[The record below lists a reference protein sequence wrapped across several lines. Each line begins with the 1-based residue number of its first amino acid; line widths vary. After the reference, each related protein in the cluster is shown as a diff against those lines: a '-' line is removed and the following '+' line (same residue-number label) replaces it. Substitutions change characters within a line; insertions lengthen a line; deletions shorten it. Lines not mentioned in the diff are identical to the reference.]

1 MSDDDSVSVA
11 VAAVAIII
19 GLSTQKQKRRR
30 KHRYWVR
37 PSLKGLKSRAKY
49 SSSDMMKD
57 LILDDTTSAQ
67 YRSNIGFKNFFRMST
82 SDFENLLNKIGSKIH
97 KEDTQLR
104 KGIHASDRLAITL
117 RFLATGDSYQ
127 SLSYTFKISKT
138 VISKSVPN
146 VCNAL
151 IDALQEYIQVR
162 KKKTCCT

>member
-37 PSLKGLKSRAKY
+37 PSLLSRAKY

-57 LILDDTTSAQ
+57 LILDDTTSAE
-67 YRSNIGFKNFFRMST
+67 YRSNIGFKNFFQMST
-82 SDFENLLNKIGSKIH
+82 SDFENLLNKIGSKIY

-104 KGIHASDRLAITL
+104 KAIPASDRLAVTL
-117 RFLATGDSYQ
+117 RFLATRDSYQ

-151 IDALQEYIQVR
+151 LDALQEYIQVR